1 MAVYNGEKYLAEAID
16 SILGQ
21 TFRDFEFIIVDDGS
35 TDRTIELLT
44 SFATRDERIR
54 IIANEKNI
62 GLAESLNSAIEI
74 AQGELIARMDA
85 DDISLPDRFEKQVE
99 FLSNHSTV
107 RIIGGSLI
115 QIDELG
121 NKQGRLVPPSSSSL
135 IRWNMLLGN
144 GIIASHPSV
153 MMDKDFIQD
162 LGGYGDFR
170 AAQDFELWSR
180 TFDMDP
186 FPITNL
192 EDNLLYYRHHLQMNT
207 KQLSRV
213 QENIAI
219 TTRLKT
225 IERLIGILVSQE
237 VVLSYR
243 HTRKDYSNIVFDMQ
257 IWIEIYRQFVQRFRP
272 IDSDM
277 KSIDREFFQRL
288 GHYIFL
294 NPFTKNSSGRVHL
307 WKVRKLL
314 PANFVWRLLFFKL
327 TSLIRRFHSLND
339 SDL

>member
-1 MAVYNGEKYLAEAID
+1 MAVYNGEKYLAEAIE

-35 TDRTIELLT
+35 TDRTMDLLA
-44 SFATRDERIR
+44 SFATRDDRIR

-62 GLAESLNSAIEI
+62 GLAGSLNSAVEI
-74 AQGELIARMDA
+74 AQGEFIARMDA
-85 DDISLPDRFEKQVE
+85 DDISLSDRFEKQVG
-99 FLSNHSTV
+99 FFSNHSTV
-107 RIIGGSLI
+107 RIVGGSLI

-144 GIIASHPSV
+144 GIITSHPSV
-153 MMDKDFIQD
+153 MMDKVFIRS

-180 TFDMDP
+180 TFEMDP

-207 KQLSRV
+207 KQLSHV

-225 IERLIGILVSQE
+225 IERLIGILVSPE

-243 HTRKDYSNIVFDMQ
+243 HTRKDYSNIEFDMQ
-257 IWIEIYRQFVQRFRP
+257 IWIEIYRKFVQRFRP

-327 TSLIRRFHSLND
+327 TSLIRRLPSLND

>member
-1 MAVYNGEKYLAEAID
+1 MAVYNGEKYLAEAIE
-16 SILGQ
+16 SILKQ
-21 TFRDFEFIIVDDGS
+21 TFGDFEFIIVDDGS
-35 TDRTIELLT
+35 TDRTMELLT

-62 GLAESLNSAIEI
+62 GLAGSLNSAIEI

-85 DDISLPDRFEKQVE
+85 DDISLPDRFEKQVR

-107 RIIGGSLI
+107 RIVGGSLI
-115 QIDELG
+115 QINEVG

-144 GIIASHPSV
+144 GIVASHPSV
-153 MMDKDFIQD
+153 MMDTVFIRT

-207 KQLSRV
+207 KQFSQV

-225 IERLIGILVSQE
+225 IERLIGVLVSPE

-243 HTRKDYSNIVFDMQ
+243 HTQKDYPNIEFDMQ
-257 IWIEIYRQFVQRFRP
+257 IWTEIYRQFIQRFRP
-272 IDSDM
+272 IDTDL

-294 NPFTKNSSGRVHL
+294 NPFTKNSSGRVPL

-314 PANFVWRLLFFKL
+314 PANFVWRLFFFKL
-327 TSLIRRFHSLND
+327 TSLIRRFPSLND